1 MDKNTKQTLLNGFE
15 SLMVSF
21 YYSSLFGIAFI
32 MIVNGLGIHTEN
44 VILLLVG
51 FWMLFLLIEIM
62 WVRYESKI
70 RELLNEKNK

>member
-1 MDKNTKQTLLNGFE
+1 MEKNTKKTLLNGIE
-15 SLMVSF
+15 SVAVSL
-21 YYSSLFGIAFI
+21 YYSSLFGIAFV
-32 MIVNGLGIHTEN
+32 MIVNGLGGHIEN

-51 FWMLFLLIEIM
+51 FWMLFMLFEIM

>member
-1 MDKNTKQTLLNGFE
+1 MNKNTKKTLLNGIE
-15 SLMVSF
+15 SVAVSL

-32 MIVNGLGIHTEN
+32 MIVNGMGGHIEN

-51 FWMLFLLIEIM
+51 FWMLFMLIEIM

-70 RELLNEKNK
+70 REMLNEKNK

>member
-1 MDKNTKQTLLNGFE
+1 MNKNTKKTLLNGIE
-15 SLMVSF
+15 SVAVSL

-32 MIVNGLGIHTEN
+32 TIVNGLGGHIEN

-51 FWMLFLLIEIM
+51 FWMLFMLIEIM

-70 RELLNEKNK
+70 REMLNEKNK

>member
-1 MDKNTKQTLLNGFE
+1 MEKNTKQTLLNGFE

-21 YYSSLFGIAFI
+21 YYSSLFGIAFL
-32 MIVNGLGIHTEN
+32 MIVNGLGVHTEN

-51 FWMLFLLIEIM
+51 FWMLFMFFEIM